1 MTTDTIS
8 VLDQNLQT
16 VRSWVEQASD
26 GFFTLS
32 EDRGH
37 SGRLSIVRSDGAVVR
52 DGGGHDISGVF
63 VQIYVSTVR
72 KFDGRFKTV
81 QFQVVEALWSAR
93 KYLLTDAEKNGGDPE
108 GVDFRVWLAC
118 HTWARRNGVASV

>member
-16 VRSWVEQASD
+16 VRSWIEQASD

-37 SGRLSIVRSDGAVVR
+37 SGRLSIVRSDGVVVR

-63 VQIYVSTVR
+63 VHIFISSSR
-72 KFDGRFKTV
+72 KFDRRFKNV
-81 QFQVVEALWSAR
+81 QAQVLDGLRFAR
-93 KYLLTDAEKNGGDPE
+93 KHLLSDAEKNDGDPE
-108 GVDFRVWLAC
+108 GLDFKIWLTA
-118 HTWARRNGVASV
+118 HNWARRNGVKEV